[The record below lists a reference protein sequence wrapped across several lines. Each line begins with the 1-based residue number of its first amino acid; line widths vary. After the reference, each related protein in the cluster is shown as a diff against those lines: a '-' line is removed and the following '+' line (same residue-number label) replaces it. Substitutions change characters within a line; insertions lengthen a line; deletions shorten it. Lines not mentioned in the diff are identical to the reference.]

1 VKFPVLRVPPLQ
13 DLPAPAGLAT
23 LASFRHESRPAAQVG
38 IEGSRRTPCDG
49 LGGYRE
55 PEPGLRLSTRPAH
68 GVRGL
73 PFDAM
78 SPAPVY
84 KFGKIPKH
92 VAIIMDG
99 NGRWAKAKSM
109 IRVQGHRAGAESVR
123 DVVKAA
129 GEFGVKYLTLY
140 AFSVE
145 NWKRPKGEVSTLMGL
160 LRNFLRDELPE
171 LMKNNVRLQAIG
183 RLSDLP
189 ENVRDQLHECIRAT
203 RENTGLIL
211 ILALSYSGRVEIIE
225 AVHSIMREIKL
236 GHLDSAQIDEQM
248 FNHHLYTR
256 YYPDPDLL
264 IRTSGEMR
272 LSNFLLWQ
280 LSYTEI
286 YVTPTLWPDFRRQ
299 HFAEALID
307 YGKRQRRFGLL

>member
-1 VKFPVLRVPPLQ
+1 
-13 DLPAPAGLAT
+13 
-23 LASFRHESRPAAQVG
+23 
-38 IEGSRRTPCDG
+38 
-49 LGGYRE
+49 
-55 PEPGLRLSTRPAH
+55 
-68 GVRGL
+68 
-73 PFDAM
+73 M
-78 SPAPVY
+78 SPAPTY

-145 NWKRPKGEVSTLMGL
+145 NWKRPKTEVGTLMKL
-160 LRNFLRDELPE
+160 LQSFLRDELPE

-286 YVTPTLWPDFRRQ
+286 YVTATLWPDFRRQ

>member
-1 VKFPVLRVPPLQ
+1 
-13 DLPAPAGLAT
+13 
-23 LASFRHESRPAAQVG
+23 
-38 IEGSRRTPCDG
+38 
-49 LGGYRE
+49 
-55 PEPGLRLSTRPAH
+55 
-68 GVRGL
+68 
-73 PFDAM
+73 M
-78 SPAPVY
+78 SPAPAY

-99 NGRWAKAKSM
+99 NGRWAKAKNM
-109 IRVQGHRAGAESVR
+109 VRVQGHRAGAESVR

-145 NWKRPKGEVSTLMGL
+145 NWKRPKSEVQTLMGL
-160 LRNFLRDELPE
+160 LESFLRDELAE
-171 LMKNNVRLQAIG
+171 MIKNNVRLQAIG

-189 ENVRDQLHECIRAT
+189 EHVRDQLHKCIQAT

-225 AVHSIMREIKL
+225 AVHSIIREIKL
-236 GHLDSAQIDEQM
+236 GHLDSAQIDEQV

-286 YVTPTLWPDFRRQ
+286 YITPTLWPDFRRQ
-299 HFAEALID
+299 NFAEAIID
-307 YGKRQRRFGLL
+307 YGNRQRRFGSL

>member
-1 VKFPVLRVPPLQ
+1 
-13 DLPAPAGLAT
+13 
-23 LASFRHESRPAAQVG
+23 
-38 IEGSRRTPCDG
+38 
-49 LGGYRE
+49 
-55 PEPGLRLSTRPAH
+55 
-68 GVRGL
+68 
-73 PFDAM
+73 M
-78 SPAPVY
+78 SPPSTTF
-84 KFGKIPKH
+84 KFGKIPRH

-99 NGRWAKAKSM
+99 NGRWAKQKNM
-109 IRVQGHRAGAESVR
+109 VRVQGHRAGAESVR
-123 DVVKAA
+123 EVVKAA
-129 GEFGVKYLTLY
+129 GEFGVKFLTLY

-145 NWKRPKGEVSTLMGL
+145 NWKRPKSEVQTLMGL
-160 LRNFLRDELPE
+160 LEKFLSDELPE
-171 LMKNNVRLQAIG
+171 MIKNNIRLQAIG

-189 ENVRDQLHECIRAT
+189 DNVRDRLHQCIEAT

-225 AVHSIMREIKL
+225 AVHSIIREIKL
-236 GHLDSAQIDEQM
+236 GHLDSAQVDEQV

-286 YVTPTLWPDFRRQ
+286 YITPTLWPDFRRQ
-299 HFAEALID
+299 HLAEAIID
-307 YGKRQRRFGLL
+307 YGSRQRRFGSV

>member
-1 VKFPVLRVPPLQ
+1 
-13 DLPAPAGLAT
+13 
-23 LASFRHESRPAAQVG
+23 
-38 IEGSRRTPCDG
+38 
-49 LGGYRE
+49 
-55 PEPGLRLSTRPAH
+55 
-68 GVRGL
+68 
-73 PFDAM
+73 M
-78 SPAPVY
+78 SPVTTY
-84 KFGKIPKH
+84 KFGKVPRH

-99 NGRWAKAKSM
+99 NGRWAKAKNM
-109 IRVQGHRAGAESVR
+109 MRVQGHRAGAESVR

-145 NWKRPKGEVSTLMGL
+145 NWKRPKSEIHTLMGL
-160 LRNFLRDELPE
+160 LENFLRDELPE
-171 LMKNNVRLQAIG
+171 MIKNNVRLQAIG

-189 ENVRDQLHECIRAT
+189 EGVRDQLHQCIQAT
-203 RENTGLIL
+203 RQNTGLVL

-225 AVHSIMREIKL
+225 AVHSIIREIKL
-236 GHLDSAQIDEQM
+236 GHLDSAQIDEQV

-286 YVTPTLWPDFRRQ
+286 YITSTLWPDFRKPQ
-299 HFAEALID
+299 LYAALEE
-307 YGKRQRRFGLL
+307 YAQRNRRFGGL

>member
-1 VKFPVLRVPPLQ
+1 
-13 DLPAPAGLAT
+13 
-23 LASFRHESRPAAQVG
+23 
-38 IEGSRRTPCDG
+38 
-49 LGGYRE
+49 
-55 PEPGLRLSTRPAH
+55 
-68 GVRGL
+68 
-73 PFDAM
+73 M
-78 SPAPVY
+78 SPPAVY

-99 NGRWAKAKSM
+99 NGRWAKAKNM
-109 IRVQGHRAGAESVR
+109 MRVQGHRAGADSVR

-145 NWKRPKGEVSTLMGL
+145 NWRRPKTEIHALMGL
-160 LRNFLRDELPE
+160 LETFLRDELPE
-171 LMKNNVRLQAIG
+171 LIKNNVRLQAIG

-189 ENVRDQLHECIRAT
+189 ENVREQLHTCIQST
-203 RENTGLIL
+203 RGNTGLVL

-225 AVHSIMREIKL
+225 AVHSIIREIKL
-236 GHLDSAQIDEQM
+236 GHLDSAQIDEQV

-286 YVTPTLWPDFRRQ
+286 YITHTLWPDFRRSN
-299 HFAEALID
+299 FAEALID
-307 YGKRQRRFGLL
+307 YGKRQRRFGAV

>member
-1 VKFPVLRVPPLQ
+1 
-13 DLPAPAGLAT
+13 
-23 LASFRHESRPAAQVG
+23 
-38 IEGSRRTPCDG
+38 
-49 LGGYRE
+49 
-55 PEPGLRLSTRPAH
+55 
-68 GVRGL
+68 
-73 PFDAM
+73 M
-78 SPAPVY
+78 SPQPSY

-99 NGRWAKAKSM
+99 NGRWAKLKSM

-123 DVVKAA
+123 EVVKAA

-145 NWKRPKGEVSTLMGL
+145 NWRRPKSEVGTLMKL
-160 LRNFLRDELPE
+160 LQHFLRDELAE

-183 RLSDLP
+183 RLTDLP
-189 ENVRDQLHECIRAT
+189 DQVREQLHESIRAT
-203 RENTGLIL
+203 RENTGLTL

-225 AVHSIMREIKL
+225 AVHSILREIKL

-286 YVTPTLWPDFRRQ
+286 YVTTTLWPDFRRQ

>member
-1 VKFPVLRVPPLQ
+1 
-13 DLPAPAGLAT
+13 
-23 LASFRHESRPAAQVG
+23 
-38 IEGSRRTPCDG
+38 
-49 LGGYRE
+49 
-55 PEPGLRLSTRPAH
+55 
-68 GVRGL
+68 
-73 PFDAM
+73 M
-78 SPAPVY
+78 SPPQTY

-99 NGRWAKAKSM
+99 NGRWAKLKNM
-109 IRVQGHRAGAESVR
+109 IRVQGHRAGVESVR
-123 DVVKAA
+123 EVVKAA

-145 NWKRPKGEVSTLMGL
+145 NWKRPKSEVSTLMHL
-160 LRNFLRDELPE
+160 LQEFLRDEVPE
-171 LMKNNVRLQAIG
+171 LMKNNVRLQSIG

-189 ENVRDQLHECIRAT
+189 DPVREQLHESIRAT
-203 RENTGLIL
+203 RENTGLTL

-225 AVHSIMREIKL
+225 AVHSIIREIKV
-236 GHLDSAQIDEQM
+236 GHLDSAQVDEQM

-286 YVTPTLWPDFRRQ
+286 YITSTLWPDFRRQ
-299 HFAEALID
+299 HFAEALLD

>member
-1 VKFPVLRVPPLQ
+1 MNS
-13 DLPAPAGLAT
+13 G
-23 LASFRHESRPAAQVG
+23 
-38 IEGSRRTPCDG
+38 
-49 LGGYRE
+49 
-55 PEPGLRLSTRPAH
+55 PGP
-68 GVRGL
+68 GK
-73 PFDAM
+73 AM
-78 SPAPVY
+78 KETGAIP
-84 KFGKIPKH
+84 KFGKVPKH

-99 NGRWAKAKSM
+99 NGRWAKSKNM
-109 IRVQGHRAGAESVR
+109 VRVQGHRAGADSVR
-123 DVVKAA
+123 EVVKAA

-145 NWKRPKGEVSTLMGL
+145 NWSRPKSEVNTLMGL
-160 LRNFLRDELPE
+160 LEKFLRDELTE
-171 LMKNNVRLQAIG
+171 LQKNNVRLQAIG

-189 ENVRDQLHECIRAT
+189 DNVREQLHLCIEAT

-211 ILALSYSGRVEIIE
+211 ILALSYSGRVEIVE
-225 AVHSIMREIKL
+225 AVHSIIREIKL
-236 GHLDSAQIDEQM
+236 GHIDSAQVDEQL

-286 YVTPTLWPDFRRQ
+286 YVTPTLWPDFRGKDLSD
-299 HFAEALID
+299 AIID
-307 YGKRQRRFGLL
+307 YGNRQRRFGAV

>member
-1 VKFPVLRVPPLQ
+1 MPAAADKPIDQGAHRSGLLLVGILLIAANLRPAITAVGPVL
-13 DLPAPAGLAT
+13 DT
-23 LASFRHESRPAAQVG
+23 
-38 IEGSRRTPCDG
+38 
-49 LGGYRE
+49 
-55 PEPGLRLSTRPAH
+55 
-68 GVRGL
+68 
-73 PFDAM
+73 
-78 SPAPVY
+78 
-84 KFGKIPKH
+84 
-92 VAIIMDG
+92 
-99 NGRWAKAKSM
+99 
-109 IRVQGHRAGAESVR
+109 
-123 DVVKAA
+123 
-129 GEFGVKYLTLY
+129 
-140 AFSVE
+140 
-145 NWKRPKGEVSTLMGL
+145 
-160 LRNFLRDELPE
+160 
-171 LMKNNVRLQAIG
+171 
-183 RLSDLP
+183 
-189 ENVRDQLHECIRAT
+189 VRDQLHLCIQAT
-203 RENTGLIL
+203 RANTGLVL

-286 YVTPTLWPDFRRQ
+286 YVTSTLWPDFRRA

>member
-1 VKFPVLRVPPLQ
+1 
-13 DLPAPAGLAT
+13 
-23 LASFRHESRPAAQVG
+23 
-38 IEGSRRTPCDG
+38 
-49 LGGYRE
+49 
-55 PEPGLRLSTRPAH
+55 
-68 GVRGL
+68 
-73 PFDAM
+73 M
-78 SPAPVY
+78 SPAPTY

-145 NWKRPKGEVSTLMGL
+145 NWKRPKGEVNTLMGL
-160 LRNFLRDELPE
+160 LKNFLRDELPE

-286 YVTPTLWPDFRRQ
+286 YVTQTLWPDFRRQ

>member
-1 VKFPVLRVPPLQ
+1 LNDPATARVQ
-13 DLPAPAGLAT
+13 AT
-23 LASFRHESRPAAQVG
+23 
-38 IEGSRRTPCDG
+38 
-49 LGGYRE
+49 
-55 PEPGLRLSTRPAH
+55 
-68 GVRGL
+68 
-73 PFDAM
+73 M
-78 SPAPVY
+78 SPPPTTF
-84 KFGKIPKH
+84 KFGKIPRH

-99 NGRWAKAKSM
+99 NGRWAKQKNM
-109 IRVQGHRAGAESVR
+109 VRVQGHRAGAESVR
-123 DVVKAA
+123 EVVKAA

-145 NWKRPKGEVSTLMGL
+145 NWKRPKSEVQTLMGL
-160 LRNFLRDELPE
+160 LENFLRDELPE
-171 LMKNNVRLQAIG
+171 MIKNNIRLQAIG

-189 ENVRDQLHECIRAT
+189 DNVRDRLHQCIEAT

-225 AVHSIMREIKL
+225 AVHSIIREIKL
-236 GHLDSAQIDEQM
+236 GHLDSAQVDEQV

-286 YVTPTLWPDFRRQ
+286 YITPTLWPDFRRQ
-299 HFAEALID
+299 HLAEAIID
-307 YGKRQRRFGLL
+307 YGSRQRRFGSV

>member
-1 VKFPVLRVPPLQ
+1 
-13 DLPAPAGLAT
+13 
-23 LASFRHESRPAAQVG
+23 
-38 IEGSRRTPCDG
+38 
-49 LGGYRE
+49 
-55 PEPGLRLSTRPAH
+55 
-68 GVRGL
+68 
-73 PFDAM
+73 M
-78 SPAPVY
+78 SPAPTY

-171 LMKNNVRLQAIG
+171 MMKNNVRLQAIG

-286 YVTPTLWPDFRRQ
+286 YVTPTLWPDFRAP
-299 HFAEALID
+299 HLAEAIVE
-307 YGKRQRRFGLL
+307 YGNRQRRFGAV

>member
-1 VKFPVLRVPPLQ
+1 
-13 DLPAPAGLAT
+13 
-23 LASFRHESRPAAQVG
+23 
-38 IEGSRRTPCDG
+38 
-49 LGGYRE
+49 
-55 PEPGLRLSTRPAH
+55 
-68 GVRGL
+68 
-73 PFDAM
+73 M
-78 SPAPVY
+78 SPPTLY
-84 KFGKIPKH
+84 KFGKLPRH

-99 NGRWAKAKSM
+99 NGRWAKAKNM
-109 IRVQGHRAGAESVR
+109 MRVQGHRAGAESVR

-145 NWKRPKGEVSTLMGL
+145 NWKRPKSEIHTLMGL
-160 LRNFLRDELPE
+160 LENFLRDELPE
-171 LMKNNVRLQAIG
+171 LIKNNVRLQAIG

-189 ENVRDQLHECIRAT
+189 ENVRDQLHQCIQAT
-203 RENTGLIL
+203 RQNTGLVL

-225 AVHSIMREIKL
+225 AVHSIIREIKL
-236 GHLDSAQIDEQM
+236 GHLDSAQIDEQV

-286 YVTPTLWPDFRRQ
+286 YITSTLWPDFRRQ
-299 HFAEALID
+299 HFRRSPHRLRQPPAPLRLRLISLE
-307 YGKRQRRFGLL
+307 GQPPA

>member
-1 VKFPVLRVPPLQ
+1 
-13 DLPAPAGLAT
+13 
-23 LASFRHESRPAAQVG
+23 
-38 IEGSRRTPCDG
+38 
-49 LGGYRE
+49 
-55 PEPGLRLSTRPAH
+55 
-68 GVRGL
+68 
-73 PFDAM
+73 M
-78 SPAPVY
+78 SPAPTY

-99 NGRWAKAKSM
+99 NGRWAKAKNM
-109 IRVQGHRAGAESVR
+109 VRVQGHRAGAESVR

-145 NWKRPKGEVSTLMGL
+145 NWKRPKSEVQTLMGL
-160 LRNFLRDELPE
+160 LESFLRDELAE
-171 LMKNNVRLQAIG
+171 MIKNNVRLQAIG

-189 ENVRDQLHECIRAT
+189 EHVRDQLHKCIQAT

-225 AVHSIMREIKL
+225 AVHSIIREIKL
-236 GHLDSAQIDEQM
+236 GHLDSAQIDEQV

-286 YVTPTLWPDFRRQ
+286 YITPTLWPDFRRQ

-307 YGKRQRRFGLL
+307 YGNRQRRFGSL

>member
-1 VKFPVLRVPPLQ
+1 
-13 DLPAPAGLAT
+13 
-23 LASFRHESRPAAQVG
+23 
-38 IEGSRRTPCDG
+38 
-49 LGGYRE
+49 
-55 PEPGLRLSTRPAH
+55 
-68 GVRGL
+68 
-73 PFDAM
+73 M
-78 SPAPVY
+78 SPAPTY
-84 KFGKIPKH
+84 KFGKIPRH

-99 NGRWAKAKSM
+99 NGRWAKAKNM

-123 DVVKAA
+123 EVVKAA

-145 NWKRPKGEVSTLMGL
+145 NWKRPKTEVHTLMGL
-160 LRNFLRDELPE
+160 LESFLRDELPE
-171 LMKNNVRLQAIG
+171 LIKNNIRLQAIG

-189 ENVRDQLHECIRAT
+189 PPVRDQLHLCIQAT
-203 RENTGLIL
+203 RQNNGLTL

-225 AVHSIMREIKL
+225 AVHSIIREIKL
-236 GHLDSAQIDEQM
+236 GHLDSAQIDEQV

-280 LSYTEI
+280 ISYTEI
-286 YVTPTLWPDFRRQ
+286 YITPTLWPDFRRQ
-299 HFAEALID
+299 HLAEAIID
-307 YGKRQRRFGLL
+307 YGQRQRRFGSL

>member
-1 VKFPVLRVPPLQ
+1 
-13 DLPAPAGLAT
+13 
-23 LASFRHESRPAAQVG
+23 
-38 IEGSRRTPCDG
+38 
-49 LGGYRE
+49 
-55 PEPGLRLSTRPAH
+55 
-68 GVRGL
+68 
-73 PFDAM
+73 M
-78 SPAPVY
+78 SPASSF

-99 NGRWAKAKSM
+99 NGRWAKAKNM
-109 IRVQGHRAGAESVR
+109 IRVAGHRAGAESVR

-145 NWKRPKGEVSTLMGL
+145 NWKRPKTEIHTLMGL
-160 LRNFLRDELPE
+160 LESFLRDELPE
-171 LMKNNVRLQAIG
+171 MMKNNVRLQAIG

-189 ENVRDQLHECIRAT
+189 GHVRDQLHECIQAT
-203 RENTGLIL
+203 RENTGLVL

-225 AVHSIMREIKL
+225 AVHSIIREIKL
-236 GHLDSAQIDEQM
+236 GHLDSAQIDEQV

-299 HFAEALID
+299 NFAEALID
-307 YGKRQRRFGLL
+307 YGNRQRRFGSL

>member
-1 VKFPVLRVPPLQ
+1 
-13 DLPAPAGLAT
+13 
-23 LASFRHESRPAAQVG
+23 
-38 IEGSRRTPCDG
+38 
-49 LGGYRE
+49 
-55 PEPGLRLSTRPAH
+55 
-68 GVRGL
+68 
-73 PFDAM
+73 M
-78 SPAPVY
+78 SPTPSTF
-84 KFGKIPKH
+84 KFGKIPRH

-99 NGRWAKAKSM
+99 NGRWAKAKNM

-123 DVVKAA
+123 EVVKAA

-145 NWKRPKGEVSTLMGL
+145 NWSRPKSEVNTLMGL
-160 LRNFLRDELPE
+160 LKNFLSDELPE

-189 ENVRDQLHECIRAT
+189 DNVRDQLHECIQAT

-225 AVHSIMREIKL
+225 AVHSIIREIKL
-236 GHLDSAQIDEQM
+236 GHLDSAQIDEQV

-286 YVTPTLWPDFRRQ
+286 YITPTLWPDFRRQ
-299 HFAEALID
+299 NFAEALID
-307 YGKRQRRFGLL
+307 YGNRQRRFGSV

>member
-1 VKFPVLRVPPLQ
+1 
-13 DLPAPAGLAT
+13 
-23 LASFRHESRPAAQVG
+23 
-38 IEGSRRTPCDG
+38 
-49 LGGYRE
+49 
-55 PEPGLRLSTRPAH
+55 
-68 GVRGL
+68 
-73 PFDAM
+73 M
-78 SPAPVY
+78 SPPPITF
-84 KFGKIPKH
+84 KFGKIPRH

-99 NGRWAKAKSM
+99 NGRWAKQKSM
-109 IRVQGHRAGAESVR
+109 VRVQGHRAGAESVR
-123 DVVKAA
+123 EVVKAA

-145 NWKRPKGEVSTLMGL
+145 NWKRPKSEVQTLMGL
-160 LRNFLRDELPE
+160 LEKFLSNELPE
-171 LMKNNVRLQAIG
+171 MIKNNIRLQAIG

-189 ENVRDQLHECIRAT
+189 DNVRDRLHQCIEAT

-225 AVHSIMREIKL
+225 AVHSIIREIKL
-236 GHLDSAQIDEQM
+236 GHLDSAQVDEQV

-286 YVTPTLWPDFRRQ
+286 YITPTLWPDFRRQ
-299 HFAEALID
+299 HLAEAIID
-307 YGKRQRRFGLL
+307 YGSRQRRFGSV